1 MVKQKNKRTAALV
14 LPVMLAVVA
23 VVFWIDINAGYTP
36 VTVRD
41 FIGLL
46 RGTAAPA
53 LKLAIVEFRLP
64 RVLMSM
70 LVGIGLALS
79 GCVLQGVSRNELAD
93 PGVLGINAGAGLMV
107 ALCISVWGKSLTGAP
122 LGLPVA
128 AFLGAAGAGA
138 AVYILSYVKNEGI
151 VPNRLVLTGIAMAT
165 ALNAATIILL
175 LRMRQ
180 DEYGFIAGWLSG
192 NIWGAGW
199 ENLRIVVPV
208 IVILAIVVFYKA
220 KTLDVMALGPE
231 AATGLGMAVQRQS
244 LLLLTAAVGLCSVC
258 VAVGGGIAFIGLVCP
273 HLSRQLLGSGHRRL
287 VPATA
292 LAGAILMLTADA
304 IGRTIIRPDEVSIGI
319 VATII
324 GTPYFLY
331 LLVKR
336 GGH

>member
-1 MVKQKNKRTAALV
+1 MLKQKNRKAAVLV
-14 LPVMLAVVA
+14 LPVMLAVA
-23 VVFWIDINAGYTP
+23 AAVFWIDINAGYTS
-36 VTVRD
+36 VTAQD
-41 FIGLL
+41 FIRLL

-70 LVGIGLALS
+70 LVGIGLAVS

-107 ALCISVWGKSLTGAP
+107 ALCIGLWGKNLTGAP
-122 LGLPVA
+122 LGISAA
-128 AFLGAAGAGA
+128 AFLGAAAAGP
-138 AVYILSYVKNEGI
+138 AVYALSYVKNEGI
-151 VPNRLVLTGIAMAT
+151 APNRLVLTGIAMAT

-192 NIWGAGW
+192 NIWGASW
-199 ENLRIVVPV
+199 ENLRIMVPV
-208 IVILAIVVFYKA
+208 ILILVIVVLYKA
-220 KTLDVMALGPE
+220 NTLDVMALGPE
-231 AATGLGMAVQRQS
+231 TATGLGMAVQRQS
-244 LLLLTAAVGLCSVC
+244 LLLLTAAVGLCSIC

-273 HLSRQLLGSGHRRL
+273 HLSRQLVGSGHRRL
-287 VPATA
+287 VPASV
-292 LAGAILMLTADA
+292 LAGAALMLAADA